1 MSHHIL
7 LPRMMEIGKGASE
20 KVSDILAS
28 LNCSKPLI
36 VTDKMMVELGYAEKI
51 TAQLADIGIVADV
64 FADTVPEPTVS
75 SIESGVSMV
84 RENEYDCIVALGGG
98 QPY

>member
-28 LNCSKPLI
+28 LDCSKPLI

-51 TAQLADIGIVADV
+51 TTQLADI
-64 FADTVPEPTVS
+64 
-75 SIESGVSMV
+75 
-84 RENEYDCIVALGGG
+84 
-98 QPY
+98 